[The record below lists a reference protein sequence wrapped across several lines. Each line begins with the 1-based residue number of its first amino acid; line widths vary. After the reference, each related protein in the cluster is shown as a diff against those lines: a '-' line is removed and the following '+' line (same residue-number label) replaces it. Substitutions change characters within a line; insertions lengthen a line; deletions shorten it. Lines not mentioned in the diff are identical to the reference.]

1 MPMQTLTSLTQEN
14 KKFYDKA
21 LLARLLPELVFTKLG
36 QQRSIPKN
44 NGDTINF
51 RKFNSLPL
59 ATTPLTEGVS
69 PAGSDLSV
77 SAVEATV
84 KQYGDYVT
92 ISDKLDLMG
101 IDPVLTETA
110 TLLGEQA
117 GITIDTIV
125 REELSQ
131 GTNVQVANSK
141 TRETITNEDKLTVE
155 EIQKAVRTLR
165 KANVKPMSD
174 GCYVFVI
181 DPDCAYDIMNDE
193 KWVDISKYGNTVQL
207 MNGEVGKIAGVRVVQ
222 STNIGVVS
230 GGSDGSVKVHQNI
243 MVGRDAFG
251 VVDVDGTVKPEMI
264 VIPAE
269 VAGGPLKQ
277 KSTSGWKALF
287 AVKRLNELGI
297 LRVECA
303 ASI

>member
-1 MPMQTLTSLTQEN
+1 MSTQTLTSLTQEN

-21 LLARLLPELVFTKLG
+21 LLARLLPELVFAKLG

-44 NGDTINF
+44 NGDTVNF
-51 RKFNSLPL
+51 RKFNSLP
-59 ATTPLTEGVS
+59 ASTTPLTEGVTPS
-69 PAGSDLSV
+69 GSDLSI
-77 SAVEATV
+77 STVEAAV
-84 KQYGDYVT
+84 NQYGDFVT
-92 ISDKLDLMG
+92 ISDKLDLLG

-117 GITIDTIV
+117 GLTIDTIV
-125 REELSQ
+125 RDEISA
-131 GTNVQVANSK
+131 GTNVQVAGGK
-141 TRETITNEDKLTVE
+141 TRASITGADKLTVE

-165 KANVKPMSD
+165 KSNVKPMSD

-193 KWVDISKYGNTVQL
+193 KWTDISKYAASTQL
-207 MNGEVGKIAGVRVVQ
+207 LSGEVGKISGVRIVQ
-222 STNIGVVS
+222 STNIKTVK
-230 GGSDGSVKVHQNI
+230 GGADGSVDIHLNLMI
-243 MVGRDAFG
+243 GRDAFG
-251 VVDVDGTVKPEMI
+251 VVDVDGSVKPEMI

-269 VAGGPLKQ
+269 IAGGPLKQ

-297 LRVECA
+297 LRLECA
-303 ASI
+303 ASL